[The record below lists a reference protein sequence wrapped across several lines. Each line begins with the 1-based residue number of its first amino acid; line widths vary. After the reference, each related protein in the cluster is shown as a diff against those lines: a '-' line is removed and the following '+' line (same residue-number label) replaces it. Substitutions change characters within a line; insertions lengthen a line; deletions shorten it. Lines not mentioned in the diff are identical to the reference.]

1 MLCVRAEHLFFVA
14 AAQSAAATKKCER
27 GIMQILDAVSP
38 RIETL
43 EQDYTYGK
51 FVVEPLE
58 PGYGV
63 TLGNS
68 LRRVLLTSI
77 EGAAVTM
84 VRIEGVQHEF
94 QQIPGLKEDAT
105 ELLLNLKEL
114 YVKVHINGDGKEKAA
129 AVVTDELG
137 AEAPPREKAP
147 TTIRVE
153 ARGAGRITGADVVCP
168 PDVEI
173 ANPDVYIAT
182 LSDETASLYMELT
195 IGRGRGYVMPEKS
208 VNRTEIIG
216 DIPVP
221 AAFSPIRK
229 VSYQVDP
236 TRVGNRTDY
245 ERLTIEITTNG
256 TIRPAEAL
264 SQAAQTLSD
273 YFMRFVS
280 LPGATG
286 RSFLPSSHSFA
297 TGSNAPDVRIE
308 ELDFSV
314 RTYNCL
320 KKAGILTVGELTQIS
335 ELDLMNIRNFGR
347 KSLTEV
353 KEKLGLMNLQLKD
366 SPEGAVFPDDDT
378 EDEDDGG

>member
-1 MLCVRAEHLFFVA
+1 
-14 AAQSAAATKKCER
+14 
-27 GIMQILDAVSP
+27 MQIMEAVSP

-43 EQDYTYGK
+43 EHNATYGK

-77 EGAAVTM
+77 EGSAVTM
-84 VRIEGVQHEF
+84 VRIQGVHHEF

-114 YVKVHINGDGKEKAA
+114 YVKSYAKDDGSANGDGQ
-129 AVVTDELG
+129 
-137 AEAPPREKAP
+137 REKGAP
-147 TTIRVE
+147 TIRIE
-153 ARGAGRITGADVVCP
+153 ARGAGRITGSDIICP
-168 PDVEI
+168 PDVEV

-182 LSDETASLYMELT
+182 LSDETASLYMELI

-208 VNRTEIIG
+208 VNRTEVIG

-229 VSYQVDP
+229 VSYVVDP

-245 ERLTIEITTNG
+245 ERLVIEITTNG
-256 TIRPAEAL
+256 TITPSEAL

-273 YFMRFVS
+273 YFVRFVEFQGS
-280 LPGATG
+280 PG
-286 RSFLPSSHSFA
+286 RSLLSIGHSFA
-297 TGSNAPDVRIE
+297 TSANAPDVRIE

-335 ELDLMNIRNFGR
+335 EMDLMNIRNFGR

-353 KEKLGLMNLQLKD
+353 KEKLGIMNLQLKD
-366 SPEGAVFPDDDT
+366 SPEGVTFDDDDEDL
-378 EDEDDGG
+378 EDEGE